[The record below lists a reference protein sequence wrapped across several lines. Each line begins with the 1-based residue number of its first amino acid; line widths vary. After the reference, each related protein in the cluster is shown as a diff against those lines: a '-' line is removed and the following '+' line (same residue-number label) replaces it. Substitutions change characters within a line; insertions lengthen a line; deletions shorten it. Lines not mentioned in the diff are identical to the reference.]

1 MEEHLIKAEGIT
13 KTYRSKIPYFGRDEE
28 VLRGV
33 DFEVSEANI
42 VGIVGEN
49 GSGKS
54 TLMKILAGVMRPDSG
69 SVERNGRI
77 GWCPQEKLL
86 YDRLTVDETF
96 TLFGIGYDM
105 KRWEIE
111 NNKEKLAER
120 FGFDDYFDYQ
130 VDKLSEGVK
139 QKVNLSIALMHDPD
153 LLLLDEPYEGFDWNT
168 YLKFWDVTEDLL
180 EMGKS
185 IVVISHFVNE
195 RERFDSIYKLD
206 RGLLTKEK

>member
-54 TLMKILAGVMRPDSG
+54 TLMKILAGVMKPDNG
-69 SVERNGRI
+69 SVKRNAKI

-86 YDRLTVDETF
+86 YERLKVQETF
-96 TLFGIGYDM
+96 TLFGTGYDM
-105 KRWEIE
+105 ERWQIRKAE
-111 NNKEKLAER
+111 KKLAKR
-120 FGFDDYFDYQ
+120 FRFEDYLDYQ

-139 QKVNLSIALMHDPD
+139 QKVNLSIALMHDPE

-168 YLKFWDVTEDLL
+168 YLKFWEMTDDLI
-180 EMGKS
+180 EEGRS

-195 RERFDSIYKLD
+195 RERFDTIYELED
-206 RGLLTKEK
+206 GLLRKEK